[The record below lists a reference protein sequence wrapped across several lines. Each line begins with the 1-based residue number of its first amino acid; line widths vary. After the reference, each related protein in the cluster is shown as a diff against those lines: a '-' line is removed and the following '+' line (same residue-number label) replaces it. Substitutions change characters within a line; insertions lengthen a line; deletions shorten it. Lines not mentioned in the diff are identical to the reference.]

1 MIWPGLA
8 SRRAVTDGLRAHWGL
23 FLSQDILMVILG
35 VLAVAAPAV
44 ATMAVDIYVGW
55 LFLIAGI
62 VGIIAMFSVRNVPGV
77 VWALITAALSVI
89 VGVLLIW
96 RPMEGA

>member
-1 MIWPGLA
+1 
-8 SRRAVTDGLRAHWGL
+8 
-23 FLSQDILMVILG
+23 MVDLG
-35 VLAVAAPAV
+35 VLAVAAPVV

-96 RPMEGA
+96 RPMEGAYTLTLVLTHRLLHR